1 MMKIIFM
8 FLAIFN
14 FQSLSAQEIGR
25 LYFNEFLGHVHE
37 SPDRDST
44 SQTTVQCAHSVKILK
59 TANNVPGWVYS
70 QVGEDKG
77 YIQSQF
83 LSTTRPECFQEK
95 YPRFYVEL
103 GLDIT
108 EMYHWGK
115 LYDHY
120 DIGKSKIK

>member
-1 MMKIIFM
+1 MKY
-8 FLAIFN
+8 LAFFFFI
-14 FQSLSAQEIGR
+14 LSVTSVNSQEIGR

-37 SPDRDST
+37 SPTRDAT
-44 SQTTVQCAHSVKILK
+44 SLTTVQCAHSVKVLK
-59 TANNVPGWVYS
+59 TANNIPGWIYS

-83 LSTTRPECFQEK
+83 LSSTRPKCFQEK
-95 YPRFYVEL
+95 FPRFYIDL
-103 GLDIT
+103 GLDIS

-120 DIGKSKIK
+120 DMGKSRIR

>member
-1 MMKIIFM
+1 MIKIALLT
-8 FLAIFN
+8 FLL
-14 FQSLSAQEIGR
+14 SLPAYAQEIGR
-25 LYFNEFLGHVHE
+25 LYFTEFLGHLHE

-44 SQTTVQCAHSVKILK
+44 SLTTVQCSHSVKILK
-59 TANNVPGWVYS
+59 TANNVAGWIYS

-77 YIQSQF
+77 YIQTQF
-83 LSTTRPECFQEK
+83 LSSDRPTCFQEK
-95 YPRFYVEL
+95 YPRFYIEL

-120 DIGKSKIK
+120 DIGKSRIK

>member
-1 MMKIIFM
+1 MMKALFLIF
-8 FLAIFN
+8 LT
-14 FQSLSAQEIGR
+14 FQSLQVNAQEIGR
-25 LYFNEFLGHVHE
+25 LYFNQFLGHVHE

-59 TANNVPGWVYS
+59 TANNVSGWIYS

-77 YIQSQF
+77 FIQSQF
-83 LSTTRPECFQEK
+83 LSPARPKCFQEEF
-95 YPRFYVEL
+95 PRFYVEL

-120 DIGKSKIK
+120 DMGKSKVR